1 MRFVTTP
8 AATLLTGLSTA
19 TLREWTSRRAL
30 IPADIPPKGKGSP
43 AGFTWQTILLLR
55 IAVTLRDR
63 FHLELQP
70 HRALFTSLKAG
81 LRRTSFIALWSKALA
96 LQGGDDW
103 AFVETADATPLT
115 EDAVII
121 RLQPHLEALSIGF
134 ALPRPTPSPG
144 QLELFPARPIDQE
157 ANAPVAS
164 SARKR
169 RSDPISAERR
179 RSA

>member
-8 AATLLTGLSTA
+8 TATLLTGLSTV

-55 IAVTLRDR
+55 VAVLLRNR
-63 FHLELQP
+63 FHFELQP
-70 HRALFTSLKAG
+70 HLSLFASLKAG
-81 LRRTSFIALWSKALA
+81 LQHTSFIGLWGKSLILRGDNDWSLLEGVDGPPLA
-96 LQGGDDW
+96 
-103 AFVETADATPLT
+103 

-121 RLQPHLEALSIGF
+121 RLQPHLEALSAGF
-134 ALPRPTPSPG
+134 SLPGPGQASG
-144 QLELFPARPIDQE
+144 QLELFPARSIDMSST
-157 ANAPVAS
+157 AVVAVTS
-164 SARKR
+164 SDLDQTA
-169 RSDPISAERR
+169 SVPRR